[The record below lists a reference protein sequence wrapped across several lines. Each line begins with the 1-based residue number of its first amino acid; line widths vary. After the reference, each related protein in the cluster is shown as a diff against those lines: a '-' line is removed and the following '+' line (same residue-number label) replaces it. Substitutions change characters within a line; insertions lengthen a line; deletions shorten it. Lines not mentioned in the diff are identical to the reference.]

1 MNINSNDCAFLAV
14 RLNHIAR
21 QLRAN
26 IIIDYKLIM
35 AHKATYYITIVN
47 NNNNMTI
54 SKSFN
59 NKNKIVTVIID
70 EIFEYCIDND
80 LFEVPLSINI
90 N

>member
-1 MNINSNDCAFLAV
+1 MNINSNDCAFLAI

-35 AHKATYYITIVN
+35 AHKATYYIAIVD
-47 NNNNMTI
+47 NNNMAI

-59 NKNKIVTVIID
+59 NKNKVVTDIMD

-80 LFEVPLSINI
+80 LFAIPLPINI

>member
-1 MNINSNDCAFLAV
+1 MNINSNDCAFLVV
-14 RLNHIAR
+14 RLNHIAQ

-26 IIIDYKLIM
+26 IIIDYKIIM
-35 AHKATYYITIVN
+35 AHKVTYYITIID
-47 NNNNMTI
+47 NNNMAI

-80 LFEVPLSINI
+80 LFEIPLSIKI

>member
-1 MNINSNDCAFLAV
+1 MDINSNDCAFLAV
-14 RLNHIAR
+14 RLNHIAQ

-26 IIIDYKLIM
+26 IIIDYKIIM
-35 AHKATYYITIVN
+35 AHKATYYITIID
-47 NNNNMTI
+47 NNNMAI

-80 LFEVPLSINI
+80 LFEIPLSINI

>member
-1 MNINSNDCAFLAV
+1 MNIISDDCAFLAV

-26 IIIDYKLIM
+26 ISINYKLIM
-35 AHKATYYITIVN
+35 AHKATYYITIV

>member
-1 MNINSNDCAFLAV
+1 
-14 RLNHIAR
+14 
-21 QLRAN
+21 
-26 IIIDYKLIM
+26 M
-35 AHKATYYITIVN
+35 AHKATYYITIID
-47 NNNNMTI
+47 NNNMAI

-80 LFEVPLSINI
+80 LFEIPLSIKI

>member
-1 MNINSNDCAFLAV
+1 MDINFNDCAFLAV
-14 RLNHIAR
+14 RLNHIAQ

-26 IIIDYKLIM
+26 IIIDYKIIM
-35 AHKATYYITIVN
+35 AHKATYYITIID
-47 NNNNMTI
+47 NNNMAI

-80 LFEVPLSINI
+80 LFEIPLSINI

>member
-1 MNINSNDCAFLAV
+1 MDINSNDCVFLAV
-14 RLNHIAR
+14 RLNHIAQ

-26 IIIDYKLIM
+26 IIIDYKIIM
-35 AHKATYYITIVN
+35 AHKATYYITIID
-47 NNNNMTI
+47 NNNMAI
-54 SKSFN
+54 NKSFN

-80 LFEVPLSINI
+80 LFEIPLSIKI

>member
-1 MNINSNDCAFLAV
+1 MNIISDDCAFLAV

-47 NNNNMTI
+47 NNNMAI

-80 LFEVPLSINI
+80 LFEIPLSINI